1 MYFVSLFLSFKFV
14 NNKDDVGPDHKKT
27 PKLLIQKLHS
37 LRTTNKDLR
46 SIRMWEVPQKNED
59 REKLLKQ
66 NKAEVDESSAN
77 IWIK

>member
-1 MYFVSLFLSFKFV
+1 MCEYFF
-14 NNKDDVGPDHKKT
+14 VGPDHKKT

-46 SIRMWEVPQKNED
+46 SIRLREVLQKKED

-66 NKAEVDESSAN
+66 NKAEVDKSSAN